1 MTKNRM
7 VASRTQAV
15 LRASASAARGGLPGV
30 VDGPQERARTCV
42 QSQLSAFL
50 VPWSCPGRGRYTV

>member
-30 VDGPQERARTCV
+30 VDRTTEASANLRAIATICVPLCRGPA
-42 QSQLSAFL
+42 
-50 VPWSCPGRGRYTV
+50 PGGAAIR